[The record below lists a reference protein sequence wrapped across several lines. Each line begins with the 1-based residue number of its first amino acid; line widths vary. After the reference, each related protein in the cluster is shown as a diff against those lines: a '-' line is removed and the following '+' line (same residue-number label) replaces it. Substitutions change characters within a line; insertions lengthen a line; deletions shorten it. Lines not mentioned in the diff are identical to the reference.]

1 MSYNFGFKKNVEK
14 GEVTNL
20 QFLLQ
25 KSIFTVTSTKKSVST
40 NSNNFPPPHTPKPS
54 PPSTTVSPHAQITPL
69 GQNLPSLGWSL
80 CLLTSPSTDLLQ
92 LLILTYSLICSHTPH
107 WDNTE
112 VWKFSQIFCLVFSTH
127 KDITFDFHRQPTGK
141 LFLVLWYWAA
151 WNISWI
157 VFDTGSE
164 W

>member
-1 MSYNFGFKKNVEK
+1 MWKKGKSQICNFSYKKVFS
-14 GEVTNL
+14 L
-20 QFLLQ
+20 WLLQ
-25 KSIFTVTSTKKSVST
+25 KSQFQLTVTIFHLQT
-40 NSNNFPPPHTPKPS
+40 HKPS
-54 PPSTTVSPHAQITPL
+54 PPSTTISPHAEITPL

-112 VWKFSQIFCLVFSTH
+112 VWKFSQIFCLVFSTR

-141 LFLVLWYWAA
+141 LFLVLWLDYWAA

-157 VFDTGSE
+157 VFGTGSE